1 MTTQNPTKQPLD
13 SLKIGMLEVTIWKND
28 AEKGPPQNITISRRY
43 RDGDEYKTAYSFG
56 PADLATVKV
65 LIDWAIKRIIEC
77 QFVQKTVVNTP
88 QCSGG

>member
-1 MTTQNPTKQPLD
+1 MTTQNTTTQPLD

-65 LIDWAIKRIIEC
+65 LTDWAIKRVIEY
-77 QFVQKTVVNTP
+77 QLVQKTVANSL
-88 QCSGG
+88 QRSGG